1 MAQHTINPAGRPSR
15 VGQLFLMSLRFAM
28 ASFAKRTKATTPDTT
43 IATSGPCMAY
53 QMKAMVAA
61 NRRISHMRAAR
72 ANRGRV
78 LFLAHPP
85 PHTWPKNRSSRAFL
99 LTCQNW

>member
-1 MAQHTINPAGRPSR
+1 
-15 VGQLFLMSLRFAM
+15 
-28 ASFAKRTKATTPDTT
+28 
-43 IATSGPCMAY
+43 MAY